1 MEDVCPR
8 TGLPAKLRHVQV
20 APLRGR
26 GPQDGLEGSPASVWL
41 LMRAAALPLGFPTL
55 RLCSCCLSSGVWS

>member
-20 APLRGR
+20 APLRGQ
-26 GPQDGLEGSPASVWL
+26 GAPGWVGGVTSLSLASDESCRSAL
-41 LMRAAALPLGFPTL
+41 TLPNSSSLFLLPL
-55 RLCSCCLSSGVWS
+55 